1 MQNLAV
7 TGEACKSTGVE
18 RGIRYM
24 ILFVLILVLVL
35 LRTRGTKLKIEVDL

>member
-7 TGEACKSTGVE
+7 EGEACKSTGVE

-35 LRTRGTKLKIEVDL
+35 LRPRRTKLKIKIDL